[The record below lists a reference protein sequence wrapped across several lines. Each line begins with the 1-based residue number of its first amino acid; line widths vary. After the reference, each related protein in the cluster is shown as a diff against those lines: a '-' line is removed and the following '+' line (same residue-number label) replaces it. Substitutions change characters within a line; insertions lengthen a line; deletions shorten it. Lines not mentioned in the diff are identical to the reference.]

1 MAGTTALAAA
11 VIGGLLGG
19 APAASGAPAA
29 PAAGTPD
36 GPGRPA
42 DAGPPPAVWPRPQSL
57 RQLGPPVRLGPAA
70 LLVAPPD
77 ADPYA
82 LDVLRGLLRDA
93 GVRTVRQTAPGGR
106 LPADGPVLLAG
117 GAPADEALRALRV
130 PPRGDLPSGGYR
142 LAVGQV
148 SGRDTV
154 ALDGTGPDGL
164 FHAAQ
169 TLRQLVAGGP
179 DGTRQLAS
187 VAVRDWPATAVRGTA
202 EGFYGQPWSPAQRLA
217 QLDFMGRTKQNQYLY
232 APGDDPYRQARWRD
246 PYPAARRAE
255 FRALAERARAN
266 HVTPAW
272 AVAPGQT
279 MCLSSQ
285 DDLRALRRKVD
296 AMWALGMRAFQ
307 LQFQDVSYSEWHC
320 AADEE
325 TFGSGPQ
332 AAAKAQAGVANAL
345 ARHLAERHPG
355 AAPLTLM
362 PTEFYQD
369 GATAYRTALAAAL
382 DDRVEVA
389 WTGVGVVPRTIT
401 GGELSAAREA
411 FGHPLV
417 TMDNYPVNDYA
428 QDRIFL
434 GPATGR
440 EPAVATGSA
449 AVLANAME
457 QPLAS
462 RIPLFT
468 AADYAWNPRDY
479 HPAQSWEAALDDLAG
494 GDPTARTALRTLA
507 GNTASSVLGQEESGY
522 LQPLIDRFWAARAA
536 AVDRGRPG
544 DDPGFARAAAA
555 LRAAFCTMSAAPRGL
570 PSDLR
575 AEVGPWAE
583 QLARYGTAGQRAV
596 DTLLAQARDDGDAAW
611 AAQREVLRLRAEAKR
626 SPATV
631 GKGVLAPFL
640 DRAMTEADA
649 WTGARGGAPAPS
661 PGDGRASLTVPFPR
675 VRPLTAVTALTE
687 PGPDAGAAS
696 LEAHV
701 PGAGWQRLTALSA
714 TGWTEAG
721 TGGLRADAVRVAWDA
736 GGRAPSVRALT
747 PWFGDTPRAGLELS
761 RTEADA
767 RTGGRTAVQARIS
780 ALRPGPV
787 RDRLEITAPEGF
799 TVRAPGELAV
809 PRGGT
814 AVVPL
819 TVEVPEDA
827 RSGTYRIAVAFAGQR
842 RELAVRVFPPTGGPD
857 LARGAEAVSSGDET
871 GDFPAS
877 AATDGDGSTR
887 WSSPADD
894 HAWLRFTLPRPT
906 RLGLV
911 VLHWQDA
918 YAAAYRVQVSSDGRT
933 WRTAA
938 TVRDGR
944 GGREAV
950 RTDAP
955 DTRYVRIQG
964 DRRATDFGYSLWGVE
979 AYAVTE
985 EPWGG
990 AGRAAGAPSPHR
1002 RAAAGRGSTPRG
1014 PGRPP
1019 TQKPGTMPIR
1029 HRSGPT
1035 RRPRRTAA
1043 SRAASAGPYAP
1054 CR

>member
-19 APAASGAPAA
+19 APAVQAAPAG

-57 RQLGPPVRLGPAA
+57 RQLGPAVRLGPAA
-70 LLVAPPD
+70 VLVAPPD
-77 ADPYA
+77 TDPYA

-93 GVRTVRQTAPGGR
+93 GVRTVRQAAPGDR
-106 LPADGPVLLAG
+106 LPADGPVVLAG
-117 GAPADEALRALRV
+117 GAPAEDALRALRV

-142 LAVGQV
+142 LAVGEV
-148 SGRDTV
+148 AGRDTV
-154 ALDGTGPDGL
+154 ALDGAGPDGL

-169 TLRQLVAGGP
+169 TLRQLVADGP
-179 DGTRQLAS
+179 DGSRQLAS
-187 VAVRDWPATAVRGTA
+187 VAVRDWPATPVRGTA
-202 EGFYGQPWSPAQRLA
+202 EGFYGQPWTQAQRLA

-246 PYPAARRAE
+246 PYPAARRAD

-266 HVTPAW
+266 HVTLAW
-272 AVAPGQT
+272 AVAPGQA
-279 MCLSSQ
+279 MCLSSE

-296 AMWALGMRAFQ
+296 AMWALGVRAFQ

-320 AADEE
+320 AADAE
-325 TFGSGPQ
+325 TFGSGPR

-355 AAPLTLM
+355 AAPLSLM

-369 GATAYRTALAAAL
+369 GATAYRSALAAAL
-382 DDRVEVA
+382 DDRVAVA

-401 GGELSAAREA
+401 GGELAATREA

-428 QDRIFL
+428 RDRIFL
-434 GPATGR
+434 GPYTGR

-449 AVLANAME
+449 ALLANAMA

-479 HPAQSWEAALDDLAG
+479 RPERSWEAAVDDLAG
-494 GDPTARTALRTLA
+494 TDPAARTALRALA
-507 GNTASSVLGQEESGY
+507 GNTTSSLLGRTESGY

-536 AVDRGRPG
+536 AVTRGRPG
-544 DDPGFARAAAA
+544 GDPEFAKAAAA
-555 LRAAFCTMSAAPRGL
+555 LRAAFGTMSAAPRGL
-570 PSDLR
+570 ASDLR

-631 GKGVLAPFL
+631 GQGVLAPFL
-640 DRAMTEADA
+640 DRALAEADA
-649 WTGARGGAPAPS
+649 WTGARGGAPSPS

-687 PGPDAGAAS
+687 PGPDAGAVS

-701 PGAGWQRLTALSA
+701 PGAGWQRLGALSP
-714 TGWTEAG
+714 TGWTEAR
-721 TGGLRADAVRVAWDA
+721 TGGLRADAVRLAWD
-736 GGRAPSVRALT
+736 GGRAPTVRALT
-747 PWFGDTPRAGLELS
+747 PWFDDAPPAGVELS
-761 RTEADA
+761 RTETDI
-767 RTGGRTAVQARIS
+767 RTGGRATVEARIS
-780 ALRPGPV
+780 SRRPGPV
-787 RDRLEITAPEGF
+787 HDNLKITAPEGF
-799 TVRAPGELAV
+799 TVRAPDELTA

-819 TVEVPEDA
+819 TVDVPADA
-827 RSGTYRIAVAFAGQR
+827 RSGTYRITVAFAGQR
-842 RELAVRVFPPTGGPD
+842 AELALRVFPPTGGPD
-857 LARGAEAVSSGDET
+857 LARGAAATSSGDET
-871 GDFPAS
+871 ADFPAS
-877 AATDGDGSTR
+877 AATDGDPDTR
-887 WSSPADD
+887 WSSTADD
-894 HAWLRFTLPRPT
+894 RAWLQFTLPRPT

-918 YAAAYRVQVSSDGRT
+918 YAAAYRVQVSADGRA

-950 RTDAP
+950 RMDAP
-955 DTRYVRIQG
+955 DTRYVRVQG
-964 DRRATDFGYSLWGVE
+964 DRRATRFGYSLWGVE
-979 AYAVTE
+979 AYAVT
-985 EPWGG
+985 GG
-990 AGRAAGAPSPHR
+990 G
-1002 RAAAGRGSTPRG
+1002 
-1014 PGRPP
+1014 
-1019 TQKPGTMPIR
+1019 
-1029 HRSGPT
+1029 
-1035 RRPRRTAA
+1035 
-1043 SRAASAGPYAP
+1043 
-1054 CR
+1054 